1 MDLQE
6 LERLILEHIRKE
18 NYHPVKPRVICKQLQ
33 LSPDDRHLVRRAVKS
48 LIRQGTA
55 RFGPKH
61 LVMAADEA
69 PQASRPALT
78 TAPAATAET
87 TNTIAG
93 KFFKASGG
101 FGFVRPEGT
110 PASAGR
116 DVDLYIPRHDILD
129 ACHGDTVRVRL
140 APESRKRGRENEQQR
155 AQIVE
160 VIERDR
166 YQFVGTYHVLNEVG
180 FVKVD
185 GTHFQQPVP
194 VGDPGAKGAQ
204 PGLKVVIEMVRFP
217 SAYDDGEAVITDV
230 LGERGETG
238 VDTKMV
244 IAEFNLR
251 VDFPEEVLE
260 DARRQAEAFDE
271 NDFSNREDL
280 TTKTTLTIDPFDA
293 RDFDDAISLEQTEN
307 GHWILGVHIA
317 DVAHFVP
324 PGSALDVEAAIR
336 ATSVYLP
343 DMVIPMLPEVIS
355 NNLASLQP
363 HKNRYAKTVFIEFTS
378 DGIPVTCDVKRSV
391 INSDHRFNYEE
402 VDDFLSHRAKWKE
415 QLDEKVYYLLDHMH
429 SLAMLLRKRR
439 MENGSLEVGLPEVKI
454 DLDNRGQVSGA
465 HRVVNTES
473 HQIIEEFML
482 AANQAVATLLNDHEL
497 KFLRRIHPDPS
508 PRKLAKLTQFVNDM
522 GVETEEIT
530 NRFQIKK
537 IVEQIVD
544 KPFEQSIQLAIL
556 KSMQKAVYGPEEERH
571 YALNFEHYGH
581 FTSPIRRYP
590 DLTIHRLCNQII
602 DKKPPVQDLPK
613 LIELGNHCSDGERNA
628 ESAERELKK
637 LKLLKYL
644 QDHAD
649 REFVAVVTGVEN
661 FGLFVQGVKV
671 PFEGLISVTAL
682 KDDHYTM
689 VTGAHA
695 LVGHRSGNDF
705 RLGDTLA
712 VKVHHIDLER
722 REVDLM
728 FVKKLISVGGPPLQR
743 PQAGD
748 RGRQGHRKRR
758 GNPKKRSTLRAIA
771 KRKKKRQ
778 RRR

>member
-1 MDLQE
+1 MEPQDLE
-6 LERLILEHIRKE
+6 AMILEHIRKE

-33 LSPDDRHLVRRAVKS
+33 LSQDDRQAVRRAVKS
-48 LIRQGTA
+48 LIRRGCAQ
-55 RFGPKH
+55 FGPKH
-61 LVMAADEA
+61 LVLPADNE
-69 PQASRPALT
+69 PQPSKPSGPPTDLS
-78 TAPAATAET
+78 
-87 TNTIAG
+87 NTVLG

-110 PASAGR
+110 AASAGR
-116 DVDLYIPRHDILD
+116 DDDLFVPAHEILD

-140 APESRKRGRENEQQR
+140 APGSHRRGRNQEKQQR
-155 AQIVE
+155 ARIVE
-160 VIERDR
+160 VTERAR
-166 YQFVGTYHVLNEVG
+166 HQFVGTYHIHNDVG
-180 FVKVD
+180 LVRVD
-185 GTHFQQPVP
+185 GSHFQQPVP

-204 PGLKVVIEMVRFP
+204 PGLKVVIEIVRFP
-217 SAYDDGEAVITDV
+217 SAFDDGEAVITDV
-230 LGERGETG
+230 LGARGEPG
-238 VDTKMV
+238 VDTQMV
-244 IAEFNLR
+244 IAEFALR
-251 VDFPEEVLE
+251 VEFPEEVLE
-260 DARRQAEAFDE
+260 DARQQAAAFDE
-271 NDFSNREDL
+271 DDFSNREDF
-280 TTKTTLTIDPFDA
+280 TDSTTLTIDPFDA
-293 RDFDDAISLEQTEN
+293 RDFDDAISLEQIEN
-307 GHWILGVHIA
+307 GHWLLSVHIA

-324 PGSALDVEAAIR
+324 TGSALDVEASVR

-343 DMVIPMLPEVIS
+343 DMVIPMLPEIIS

-363 HKNRYAKTVFIEFTS
+363 NKNRYAKTVIIEFTP
-378 DGIPVTCDVKRSV
+378 DGIPVHCDVKRSV

-402 VDDFLSHRAKWKE
+402 VDDFLVHRSKWKE
-415 QLDEKVYYLLDHMH
+415 QLDEKVYYLLDRMH
-429 SLAMLLRKRR
+429 TLAMILRQRR
-439 MENGSLEVGLPEVKI
+439 MDNGSLEVGLPEVKI
-454 DLDNRGQVSGA
+454 DLDSKGRVAGA

-508 PRKLAKLTQFVNDM
+508 PRKLAKLTQFVKEM

-530 NRFQIKK
+530 NRFQIKDIVTK
-537 IVEQIVD
+537 IAD
-544 KPFEQSIQLAIL
+544 KPYEQSIQLAIL

-602 DKKPPVQDLPK
+602 DQQSPIQDLPK
-613 LIELGNHCSDGERNA
+613 LLALGEHCSDRERNA

-649 REFVAVVTGVEN
+649 KEFVAVITGVEN
-661 FGLFVQGVKV
+661 FGLFVQGAKV

-712 VKVHHIDLER
+712 VKVDHVDMER

-728 FVKKLISVGGPPLQR
+728 FIKKLLSVGGPPLNR
-743 PQAGD
+743 PPAGD

-771 KRKKKRQ
+771 KRKKKR
-778 RRR
+778 RRRR